1 MATTDA
7 FDVVPETMLWNL
19 HHRAAEARRPDAVL
33 ADPVGV
39 ELADRLG
46 PRLEQRFGAAHPLL
60 AQAQALRALGFD
72 REVQRF
78 LASNPAGTV
87 VALGEGLETQFWRV
101 DNGRVRWLSVDLAEG
116 TAARAALLPSPDR
129 LRSVAG
135 SALDERWMDEVDGS
149 RGVLITAQG
158 LLMYFQPCT
167 FTRLLIS
174 SLSHRFTPT
183 GRHGRAPSPPEPQ
196 APRRARRGLPRRNS
210 PQSRATT
217 ERGSRA
223 ITLSILP
230 AHDYR
235 PTRPLTIPRSLT
247 KLHWPNNIILYKSL
261 SQFTTHSPASP
272 SPGSCPLSLSCR
284 SFSFPLLTAFRSR
297 GARRGDRLT
306 HR

>member
-158 LLMYFQPCT
+158 LLMYFQPDQARGIVDTCARCFARAWLVLDVVQPWFSERT
-167 FTRLLIS
+167 VSGLRNTA
-174 SLSHRFTPT
+174 
-183 GRHGRAPSPPEPQ
+183 GYRAPPMPWGVDARE
-196 APRRARRGLPRRNS
+196 RARLAGLPGVAS
-210 PQSRATT
+210 L
-217 ERGSRA
+217 ERLRFPRGRGPFFGFAAPLARGRLPRPISYL
-223 ITLSILP
+223 IPWTIL
-230 AHDYR
+230 R
-235 PTRPLTIPRSLT
+235 I
-247 KLHWPNNIILYKSL
+247 
-261 SQFTTHSPASP
+261 
-272 SPGSCPLSLSCR
+272 
-284 SFSFPLLTAFRSR
+284 SFA
-297 GARRGDRLT
+297 G
-306 HR
+306 